1 MKYFNQNYQ
10 KWNVSKGACQK
21 LLSAKLSF
29 FEHNDFPLRGE
40 GVPPNSVKEKSAK
53 RRLFLAK

>member
-40 GVPPNSVKEKSAK
+40 GGYPLNGKNPLK
-53 RRLFLAK
+53 RF